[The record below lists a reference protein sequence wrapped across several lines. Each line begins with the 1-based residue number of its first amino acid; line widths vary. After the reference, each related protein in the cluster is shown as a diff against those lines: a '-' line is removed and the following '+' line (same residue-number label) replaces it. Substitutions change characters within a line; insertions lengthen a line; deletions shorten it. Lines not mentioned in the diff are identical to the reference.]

1 MSLPL
6 TRRIRFTKK
15 DEQLL
20 YASVSAMP
28 QRPATK
34 SNNRTVDFAVRPL
47 AEVGDGANRRKPTY
61 VVEAG
66 KLLSSHPKDLW
77 AYRELFLLLVKRDFV
92 AAYKQTVLGP
102 LWFFVQPFLASLVF
116 MVVFGQI
123 ARLPTTEL
131 PPLVFYMSGIIAW
144 NFFANCLTQVSS
156 TFLASGGLFRKI
168 YFPRLIVPLSQ
179 ISMNLLNFFAQL
191 LVLFAVI
198 AFYELGGR
206 KIDIGPKIFA
216 LPGIVLAM
224 ALLALG
230 LGCLI
235 TSATVKYR
243 DLNMVVGYTIN
254 LWMFGSFVI
263 YPRSMVPDNLQWLM
277 NLNPMASL
285 IECYRSSLFGTEH
298 AQTLPALIA
307 VAMIAV
313 ILIAGIWCFMA
324 AEGTFTDS
332 I

>member
-1 MSLPL
+1 M
-6 TRRIRFTKK
+6 
-15 DEQLL
+15 
-20 YASVSAMP
+20 
-28 QRPATK
+28 PATK
-34 SNNRTVDFAVRPL
+34 DTDSPVDLSAGPL
-47 AEVGDGANRRKPTY
+47 GEANGVAKPRKPTF
-61 VVEAG
+61 VVEADR
-66 KLLSSHPKDLW
+66 LLSSHPKELW

-144 NFFANCLTQVSS
+144 NFFANCLTQVSY

-168 YFPRLIVPLSQ
+168 YFPRLIIPLSQ
-179 ISMNLLNFFAQL
+179 VSMNLLNFIAQL
-191 LVLFAVI
+191 LVLVAVI
-198 AFYELGGR
+198 AAYELSGR
-206 KIDIGPKIFA
+206 KIDIGPKILA
-216 LPGIVLAM
+216 LPGILLAM
-224 ALLALG
+224 AFLALG

-235 TSATVKYR
+235 ASATVKYR
-243 DLNMVVGYTIN
+243 DLNMVVGYTLN

-263 YPRSMVPDNLQWLM
+263 YPRSMVPDSLQWLM
-277 NLNPMASL
+277 NLNPMASF

-298 AQTLPALIA
+298 AQIQP
-307 VAMIAV
+307 AMIACIMTIV
-313 ILIAGIWCFMA
+313 VLATGLWCFVR
-324 AEGTFTDS
+324 AEGTFTDT